1 MRTVIDTGLAPLNQP
16 FSWMVK
22 TPGLFFTAHGP
33 VTADGKI
40 ADADIEAQAKLTFDN
55 LRLAVE
61 AAGRTMDDVAQVLI
75 YMIDAS
81 HMPIIDAVYRTY
93 FAMPYPN
100 RSSVVV
106 AGFVHPAMKIEIV
119 AYVNAQ

>member
-1 MRTVIDTGLAPLNQP
+1 MRTVIETGLTPLNQP
-16 FSWMVK
+16 FSWMVS
-22 TPGLFFTAHGP
+22 TPGLLFTTHGP
-33 VTADGKI
+33 VTAEGKI
-40 ADADIEAQAKLTFDN
+40 ADTDIAAQTRLTFDN
-55 LRLAVE
+55 LRTAVE

-81 HMPIIDAVYRTY
+81 HMPVIDEIYRSY
-93 FAMPYPN
+93 FATPYPN

-119 AYVNAQ
+119 AYVSAS